1 MNERKPLSNQTDPL
15 HTYVQKDEFYTLSA
29 PERSGSSKTLC
40 LFLLDPELH
49 EQSREG
55 HFSLISGYT
64 RENEPKCIIADA
76 LAVLLIEGG
85 VEGAG
90 RLCGRILQLFSSLH
104 LAQILT
110 VLVTSLPGPLTPERT
125 AELVAKGRTL
135 EAGAV
140 HVIGE

>member
-1 MNERKPLSNQTDPL
+1 MTFAHMLAA
-15 HTYVQKDEFYTLSA
+15 TLPALQFPSGA
-29 PERSGSSKTLC
+29 DVVHLLPE
-40 LFLLDPELH
+40 
-49 EQSREG
+49 
-55 HFSLISGYT
+55 
-64 RENEPKCIIADA
+64 
-76 LAVLLIEGG
+76 LIEGG